1 MPPPGFVV
9 LGIRRAFRAL
19 PGQTLSSRELL
30 AWTYPRGAGKTVVR
44 CRGPAALDYP
54 ANDEN
59 LAEFTAH
66 SGLRLLRWP
75 HTAPYPPRAG
85 PNYAPWR

>member
-30 AWTYPRGAGKTVVR
+30 AWTYPRGAGRPLRSRCNHYRSIRRAADKVAVR
-44 CRGPAALDYP
+44 VGR
-54 ANDEN
+54 
-59 LAEFTAH
+59 
-66 SGLRLLRWP
+66 RWP
-75 HTAPYPPRAG
+75 HGVLWKLRDSGA
-85 PNYAPWR
+85 

>member
-19 PGQTLSSRELL
+19 PGQTRSSRELL
-30 AWTYPRGAGKTVVR
+30 AWTYPRGAGKR

-54 ANDEN
+54 ANDE
-59 LAEFTAH
+59 
-66 SGLRLLRWP
+66 LLTFRMDA
-75 HTAPYPPRAG
+75 T
-85 PNYAPWR
+85 

>member
-44 CRGPAALDYP
+44 CRGPAALDCP
-54 ANDEN
+54 ANDE
-59 LAEFTAH
+59 
-66 SGLRLLRWP
+66 LLTFRVDA
-75 HTAPYPPRAG
+75 T
-85 PNYAPWR
+85 